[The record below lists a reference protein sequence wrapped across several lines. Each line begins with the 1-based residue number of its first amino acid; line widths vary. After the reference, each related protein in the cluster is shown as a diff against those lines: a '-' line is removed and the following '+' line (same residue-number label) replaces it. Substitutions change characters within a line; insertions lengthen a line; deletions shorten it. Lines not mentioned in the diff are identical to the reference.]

1 MGGRAVQSDAVSQT
15 GESALPSVCGLVFDI
30 AGVLYDTTVW
40 RRWLVQVLARMGHP
54 VEYTQFYRDWDVQFQ
69 GDIYRGHRE
78 HGEAFAAFLR
88 ASGLTRGQID
98 EIEAASAAQ
107 RRDLEA
113 TVRPAPGVRPTL
125 SRLQAAGFAVA
136 VLANSEHPAARLRE
150 RLGRLGL
157 GCHITAV
164 VSSIDL
170 ERARPDP
177 ACYEAVLAAM
187 RLRARDVA
195 FLGCDAAE
203 LNAAARAG
211 MPTIGFNDQPRAVA
225 DRHIE
230 RFPELL
236 RVLGADDALA
246 AAG

>member
-1 MGGRAVQSDAVSQT
+1 MGGRGIQAAAVGGTDE
-15 GESALPSVCGLVFDI
+15 GALPSVRGLVFDL
-30 AGVLYDTTVW
+30 AGVLYDATVW
-40 RRWLVQVLARMGHP
+40 RRWLVQVLTRMGHP
-54 VEYTQFYRDWDVQFQ
+54 VEYTNFYRDWDARFQ
-69 GDIYRGHRE
+69 GDVYRGHRE
-78 HGEAFAAFLR
+78 HGEAFAAFLH
-88 ASGLTRGQID
+88 ATGLTRGQID

-125 SRLQAAGFAVA
+125 ARLQTAGIAVA

-157 GCHITAV
+157 GCHIAAV

-177 ACYEAVLAAM
+177 ACYEAVLAAL
-187 RLRARDVA
+187 RLPACDVA
-195 FLGCDAAE
+195 FLGCEAAE
-203 LNAAARAG
+203 LDAAARAG
-211 MPTIGFNDQPRAVA
+211 MPTIAFNDQPRAAA